1 MIAVTVC
8 ATTPVAAQ
16 VTGTVYGTIK
26 DEQGSVVPGATLV
39 LTSETRGTKS
49 DSAITNATGGYVFPN
64 VSADTYTLD
73 VTMSGFKSATRQ
85 GLAVSPGDRV
95 AVPAITLEV
104 GGANE
109 MVTVTAERSIIQA
122 QSGERS
128 FTIIP
133 EEVQNLPIFD
143 RTFSALAAMAPG
155 MSNSGGTNPARL
167 GGAGTNNA
175 MFDGVG
181 IIDTGSNSIQL
192 TMNMEAVSEVKVLT
206 SNYQAEYGRSSGVQ
220 ISAVTKSGTNQ
231 LRGSIYEVKRNSDWN
246 ANSWVNN
253 SNGNAKTISKQ
264 DDWGYS
270 IGGPVGKIG
279 GRNKVFFFFSQE
291 WRPRTIGGQV
301 TRYRPPPPNAP
312 AIFRS
317 PETTTGACS
326 RLSRIR

>member
-1 MIAVTVC
+1 
-8 ATTPVAAQ
+8 
-16 VTGTVYGTIK
+16 
-26 DEQGSVVPGATLV
+26 
-39 LTSETRGTKS
+39 
-49 DSAITNATGGYVFPN
+49 
-64 VSADTYTLD
+64 
-73 VTMSGFKSATRQ
+73 
-85 GLAVSPGDRV
+85 
-95 AVPAITLEV
+95 
-104 GGANE
+104 
-109 MVTVTAERSIIQA
+109 
-122 QSGERS
+122 
-128 FTIIP
+128 
-133 EEVQNLPIFD
+133 
-143 RTFSALAAMAPG
+143 

-301 TRYRPPPPNAP
+301 THYRVPTA
-312 AIFRS
+312 AERAGDFS
-317 PETTTGACS
+317 QS
-326 RLSRIR
+326 RDNNGRVFQVVPVTATP